1 MYRRGND
8 VPQDFSKAV
17 EWFSLTAH
25 KGDADAQMKLSI
37 MFGIGKGVVQDYIIA
52 LMRFNLA
59 AANGNEDGG
68 RNRDKAAQKMT
79 NADISK
85 AQAKAG
91 ECTNDGYLKGEG
103 SVADN

>member
-8 VPQDFSKAV
+8 VPQDYSKAV

-52 LMRFNLA
+52 LMWFNLA

-91 ECTNDGYLKGEG
+91 ECMNGGYLKGEG